1 MTTSI
6 PSVPKSICK
15 DVAIPVAEFYKTV
28 QVINYSQPCLS
39 LKNVQDLTA
48 LRTFVAQSLR
58 VKYNNDYAK
67 SAVALLTLKNVN
79 AWLKKDHKNG
89 IQTPADA
96 VKEREFKKMSNEAA
110 KIRKER
116 TAIEEKE
123 KKDALEVILKDLSEK
138 ADLADKVV
146 ARVRDWC
153 SLLFIQDQ
161 SIEGIILSTVSEQAL
176 LTLKTDVDEV
186 FRELRGAASIS
197 CPRCRGIVLELEK
210 IMKLL
215 RTHKCVAH
223 LSLFLSI
230 AMPTPPSSNTAAI
243 APLLP
248 AKKRRGTTKGD
259 LKWRVGDLMGGLKI

>member
-1 MTTSI
+1 M
-6 PSVPKSICK
+6 
-15 DVAIPVAEFYKTV
+15 
-28 QVINYSQPCLS
+28 
-39 LKNVQDLTA
+39 
-48 LRTFVAQSLR
+48 
-58 VKYNNDYAK
+58 
-67 SAVALLTLKNVN
+67 
-79 AWLKKDHKNG
+79 
-89 IQTPADA
+89 
-96 VKEREFKKMSNEAA
+96 
-110 KIRKER
+110 
-116 TAIEEKE
+116 
-123 KKDALEVILKDLSEK
+123 SEK

-230 AMPTPPSSNTAAI
+230 AIPTPPSSNTAAI
-243 APLLP
+243 APILP

-259 LKWRVGDLMGGLKI
+259 LKWRVGDLMSARIGGLKISNKSLRSKQTSLTSKLKSHHQLTSLRLSQEEIQIKTNNANGRKNLRFTKEEAKTDSLCHTKMCKISDIEIQGK